1 VYAETYYSSPEL
13 PYDPEPTPE
22 ERREEGSRRARKV
35 DEEYDPSS
43 TELEALAYALDSYA
57 AKENFGTPY
66 AGGYM
71 EQSVRWRLAVECV
84 ARAVGDAKRDAQ
96 DMARFSC

>member
-1 VYAETYYSSPEL
+1 M
-13 PYDPEPTPE
+13 
-22 ERREEGSRRARKV
+22 
-35 DEEYDPSS
+35 DEEYDPTSA
-43 TELEALAYALDSYA
+43 EMEAFAYALESYA
-57 AKENFGTPY
+57 AKETFGKPY

-96 DMARFSC
+96 DMARFSS